1 MINKVGVKMDLLVG
15 FIVFVVGF
23 LIYDAI
29 RKVNNNILEQTEEVK
44 KLREDLKKKL

>member
-1 MINKVGVKMDLLVG
+1 MDLFVGV
-15 FIVFVVGF
+15 IVFVVGF

-44 KLREDLKKKL
+44 KLREEVKKKI